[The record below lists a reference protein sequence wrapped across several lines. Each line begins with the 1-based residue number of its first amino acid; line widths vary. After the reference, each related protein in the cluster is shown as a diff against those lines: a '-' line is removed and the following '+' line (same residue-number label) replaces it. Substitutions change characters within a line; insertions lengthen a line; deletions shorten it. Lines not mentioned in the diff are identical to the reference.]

1 MTEQPATGA
10 QATSEPITGLF
21 AVRDGVAPGVIAPS
35 AGGRRGFGG
44 HVAALA
50 LAAAYQSVPA
60 DLAVHHLHA
69 EFLRP
74 AIVGQPVHLHVRPY
88 ADGRSIVRRLVE
100 ASQPGEPPCATML
113 ATFSRPD
120 PDGLDFQY
128 PMPPA
133 PAPGEAW
140 ERHTAHVEIRHVKG
154 LADPS
159 RQQVWFRPHVRPL
172 SPDPRLQDCALLFL
186 SDFTV
191 LWPTMTVH
199 GLNPAR
205 DRRAVLGTVAHTLW
219 FHRHGQINDWLF
231 YDQWTP
237 STSGGLGHG
246 EGRIF
251 TPSGLLLASATQV
264 GLLRPRP
271 SQADS

>member
-172 SPDPRLQDCALLFL
+172 
-186 SDFTV
+186 
-191 LWPTMTVH
+191 
-199 GLNPAR
+199 
-205 DRRAVLGTVAHTLW
+205 
-219 FHRHGQINDWLF
+219 
-231 YDQWTP
+231 
-237 STSGGLGHG
+237 
-246 EGRIF
+246 
-251 TPSGLLLASATQV
+251 
-264 GLLRPRP
+264 
-271 SQADS
+271 